1 MQLTNKQLRQIIK
14 EELDGINE
22 DEEYFQMTGDA
33 PLDTNPQ
40 VNVPFDRIA
49 ELEKKVTQMAQTMKY
64 FGINKFAKDGA
75 IPMATKRQIN
85 QLRQEF
91 ELLRDFVYKL
101 AKESGD
107 MPDFTK
113 SPKA

>member
-1 MQLTNKQLRQIIK
+1 MQLTKEQLKEIIK
-14 EELDGINE
+14 EELESISE
-22 DEEYFQMTGDA
+22 DEDYFQMTGDA

-49 ELEKKVTQMAQTMKY
+49 ELEKKVSQMAQTMKY
-64 FGINKFAKDGA
+64 FGINRFAKDGA
-75 IPMATKRQIN
+75 IPMATKRQIK